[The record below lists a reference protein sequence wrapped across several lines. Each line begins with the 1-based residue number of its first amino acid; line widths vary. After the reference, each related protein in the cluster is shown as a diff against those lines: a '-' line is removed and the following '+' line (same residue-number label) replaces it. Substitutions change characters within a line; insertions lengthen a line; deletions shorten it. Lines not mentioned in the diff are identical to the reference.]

1 MLLTQSN
8 TVIIGWIAQLLGYV
22 MELIFNALSQIGIVN
37 LGVCII
43 IFTIIVKLA
52 LLPLTI
58 KQQQFTKINTIM
70 QPEINKIQK
79 KYRNKKDQESM
90 AKQNEE
96 IQAVYQ
102 KYGVSPTGSCL
113 QLIIQMPIL
122 FALYYV
128 IRNIPAY
135 IRPVKQVYEVIVNSI
150 TGVSGYEATLTKVG
164 EAAKLTTALK
174 SNPSSDQIIDF
185 LAQFKPD
192 TWDSLAKAMPSISDV
207 ITTNGDKIVDM
218 NQFFLG
224 INVAQTPSFHE
235 PIYLLIPAAAGFF
248 QWLSMRTMN
257 SRNNVDDNPQLA
269 AMNRTMMFMPLMSVW
284 FCFTLPS
291 GIGIYWSISALFQV
305 IQQIAIN
312 KYMDSIDVNK
322 LIEKNQKKAAKK
334 KHKKSLTTRI
344 MEKTSQAQ
352 DTAKEE
358 ATVTPGGRKIGKM
371 TQRATMNM
379 KNMSVNYDDLYPLD
393 QLEDISK
400 HKQEDVDATTT
411 KKKAKK
417 TQEGGSSI
425 AANAN
430 LMRKYNETHGKGGNK

>member
-8 TVIIGWIAQLLGYV
+8 TFIIGWIAKLLGYV
-22 MELIFNALSQIGIVN
+22 MELIFRVMNQVDIVN

-43 IFTIIVKLA
+43 LFTIVVKLA
-52 LLPLTI
+52 MLPLTI
-58 KQQQFTKINTIM
+58 KQQHFSKINTIM

-90 AKQNEE
+90 MRQNEE
-96 IQAVYQ
+96 IQAVYE

-113 QLIIQMPIL
+113 QLIIQMPII

-135 IRPVKQVYEVIVNSI
+135 IQPVKQVYEVVVNAI
-150 TGVSGYEATLTKVG
+150 TSVAGYEQTLTQIG
-164 EAAKLTTALK
+164 ESAKLLTKLQA
-174 SNPSSDQIIDF
+174 SPSTNQIIDF

-192 TWDSLAKAMPSISDV
+192 TWKALADAMPSISDT
-207 ITTNGDKIVDM
+207 ITTQASTIANM
-218 NQFFLG
+218 NNFLWG
-224 INVAQTPSFHE
+224 INIAETPSFSK
-235 PIYLLIPAAAGFF
+235 PVYLIIPVAAGLF
-248 QWLSMRTMN
+248 QWLSMKTMN
-257 SRNNVDDNPQLA
+257 TNTDDNPQLA

-312 KYMDSIDVNK
+312 KYMDHIDVNK

-334 KHKKSLTTRI
+334 KKKKKKSLTTRL
-344 MEKTSQAQ
+344 MEGASQNTTNT
-352 DTAKEE
+352 DENV
-358 ATVTPGGRKIGKM
+358 TVTPSGRRVGKM
-371 TQRATMNM
+371 TSRATMNT
-379 KNMSVNYDDLYPLD
+379 KNMNVNYEYLYPLD
-393 QLEDISK
+393 QLADIPEN
-400 HKQEDVDATTT
+400 KQEDAGTT
-411 KKKAKK
+411 KKKKK
-417 TQEGGSSI
+417 KGQEGGSI

>member
-8 TVIIGWIAQLLGYV
+8 TFIIGWIAKLLGYV
-22 MELIFNALSQIGIVN
+22 MELIFRVMNQVGIVN

-43 IFTIIVKLA
+43 LFTIVVKLA
-52 LLPLTI
+52 MLPLTI
-58 KQQQFTKINTIM
+58 KQQHFSKINTIM

-90 AKQNEE
+90 MRQNEE
-96 IQAVYQ
+96 IQAVYE

-113 QLIIQMPIL
+113 QLIIQMPII

-135 IRPVKQVYEVIVNSI
+135 IQPVKQVYEVVVNAI
-150 TGVSGYEATLTKVG
+150 TSVEGYAKTLTQIG
-164 EAAKLTTALK
+164 ESAKLLTSLQDSPTT
-174 SNPSSDQIIDF
+174 NQVIDF

-192 TWDSLAKAMPSISDV
+192 TWNALANAMPSISDT
-207 ITTNGDKIVDM
+207 ITTQANTIAKM
-218 NQFFLG
+218 NNFLWG
-224 INVAQTPSFHE
+224 INIAETPSFSK
-235 PIYLLIPAAAGFF
+235 PVYLIIPVAAGLF
-248 QWLSMRTMN
+248 QWLSMKTMN
-257 SRNNVDDNPQLA
+257 TNTDDNPQLA

-305 IQQIAIN
+305 VQQIVIN
-312 KYMDSIDVNK
+312 KYMDHIDVNK
-322 LIEKNQKKAAKK
+322 LIEKNRKKAAKK
-334 KHKKSLTTRI
+334 NKKKKKSLTTRL
-344 MEKTSQAQ
+344 MEGASQNAGNPNE
-352 DTAKEE
+352 DVVVA
-358 ATVTPGGRKIGKM
+358 PSGRRVGKI
-371 TQRATMNM
+371 TTRATMNT

-393 QLEDISK
+393 QLADIQEN
-400 HKQEDVDATTT
+400 KQADAGTT
-411 KKKAKK
+411 KKKK
-417 TQEGGSSI
+417 TQEGGSI